1 MASFPPDTC
10 VACGGPALPRFTRVV
25 KEEVNVLWTRIKKKK
40 ELERQQLN
48 FPIIKDPF
56 MCKTCHSAY
65 SKIVQT
71 EKVINDECIKTCIK
85 LVFFFFVL

>member
-10 VACGGPALPRFTRVV
+10 VACGGPAMPRFRRVV
-25 KEEVNVLWTRIKKKK
+25 KEEVNVLWTRILKK
-40 ELERQQLN
+40 ELERRQQLN
-48 FPIIKDPF
+48 FPIIKDLF

-71 EKVINDECIKTCIK
+71 EKVNQ
-85 LVFFFFVL
+85 